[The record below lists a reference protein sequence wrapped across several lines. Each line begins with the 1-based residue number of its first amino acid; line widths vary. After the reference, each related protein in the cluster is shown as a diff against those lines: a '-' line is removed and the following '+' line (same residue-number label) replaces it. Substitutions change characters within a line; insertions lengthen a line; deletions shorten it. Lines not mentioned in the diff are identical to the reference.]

1 MVASWQR
8 RMQLLPMLLVGA
20 ASSGCGG
27 ADAQAVEP
35 DDASASPGARCLADA
50 RAPRVGETKARGKI
64 GVRHILVRH
73 SALKDSRGATR
84 TPEQACLRALD
95 ALQQLT
101 AGGLEWGEAVS
112 MYSDASTDDLG
123 RVAYEDLNASFASA
137 AFRLEIDQ
145 LSYVVESDR
154 GFHVIWRTE

>member
-1 MVASWQR
+1 M
-8 RMQLLPMLLVGA
+8 
-20 ASSGCGG
+20 
-27 ADAQAVEP
+27 
-35 DDASASPGARCLADA
+35 ADA
-50 RAPRVGETKARGKI
+50 RAARAGETKAGGKI

-112 MYSDASTDDLG
+112 TYSDASTDDLG
-123 RVAYEDLNASFASA
+123 RVAYEDLNVSFASA
-137 AFRLEIDQ
+137 AFRLDVDQ